1 MRRVVWP
8 VLTGLGVFFIV
19 LALLSRFFVPGQA
32 IKFPL
37 NEYRT
42 TTLQADNA
50 SYFSPKFVTEESGVT
65 LQATTTTRGDV
76 AAAKS
81 IDSSRVAV
89 WQTYTAI
96 EDTSNHTPV
105 DIPAAGNSLAFDRKT
120 GALVSWSGNSV
131 EGTHVS
137 VTPNEQGSVFPLG
150 TKKQNYQVFDTT
162 LKKPVTFRYKDI
174 TATDGV
180 ATYVFV
186 ATVPSQQI
194 GTQTVPGSLVGLT
207 ASAVTLQDSTGTTRL
222 VLLSANF
229 QTTPDSVTS
238 AVSTDNGD
246 ATKISLINVTIPIVA
261 GLCGQKA
268 EAAGGVLGECA
279 GGTRLAG
286 GGQGRRRA
294 GRRGR
299 ALRRTRRGDPRV
311 AGGQAGEDE
320 VAQVDRLRR
329 RTSARPER
337 EADQAPPPRPV
348 LGRPVNRH
356 LGRESLARAAV
367 PDPPVGGPSSARHRR
382 AGRPM
387 ASTYCVFCD
396 RKSRES
402 GAKRPEPRSRTQT
415 PPD

>member
-207 ASAVTLQDSTGTTRL
+207 ASAVTLPEFYSAKEMYFVDPVTGVPLSVQRNVQETLQDSTGTTRL

-246 ATKISLINVTIPIVA
+246 ATKISLINVTIPIVKRRV
-261 GLCGQKA
+261 CS
-268 EAAGGVLGECA
+268 VIN
-279 GGTRLAG
+279 
-286 GGQGRRRA
+286 RRRLV
-294 GRRGR
+294 GFW
-299 ALRRTRRGDPRV
+299 
-311 AGGQAGEDE
+311 E
-320 VAQVDRLRR
+320 
-329 RTSARPER
+329 SAREEP
-337 EADQAPPPRPV
+337 DW
-348 LGRPVNRH
+348 
-356 LGRESLARAAV
+356 LAVVKAVVEPAEGVEPSDELAAEIL
-367 PDPPVGGPSSARHRR
+367 A
-382 AGRPM
+382 
-387 ASTYCVFCD
+387 
-396 RKSRES
+396 
-402 GAKRPEPRSRTQT
+402 
-415 PPD
+415 

>member
-65 LQATTTTRGDV
+65 LQATTTTRVDV
-76 AAAKS
+76 A
-81 IDSSRVAV
+81 
-89 WQTYTAI
+89 
-96 EDTSNHTPV
+96 
-105 DIPAAGNSLAFDRKT
+105 AAGNSLAFDRKT

-207 ASAVTLQDSTGTTRL
+207 ASAVTLPEFYSAKEMYFVDPVTGVPLSVQRNVQETLQDSTGTTRL

-246 ATKISLINVTIPIVA
+246 ATKSSLINVTIPIVA
-261 GLCGQKA
+261 GLLGVVLLI
-268 EAAGGVLGECA
+268 AGLVLS
-279 GGTRLAG
+279 
-286 GGQGRRRA
+286 RR
-294 GRRGR
+294 
-299 ALRRTRRGDPRV
+299 P
-311 AGGQAGEDE
+311 EDE
-320 VAQVDRLRR
+320 EYEDEEQ
-329 RTSARPER
+329 
-337 EADQAPPPRPV
+337 
-348 LGRPVNRH
+348 
-356 LGRESLARAAV
+356 
-367 PDPPVGGPSSARHRR
+367 PVGASA
-382 AGRPM
+382 
-387 ASTYCVFCD
+387 
-396 RKSRES
+396 
-402 GAKRPEPRSRTQT
+402 
-415 PPD
+415 